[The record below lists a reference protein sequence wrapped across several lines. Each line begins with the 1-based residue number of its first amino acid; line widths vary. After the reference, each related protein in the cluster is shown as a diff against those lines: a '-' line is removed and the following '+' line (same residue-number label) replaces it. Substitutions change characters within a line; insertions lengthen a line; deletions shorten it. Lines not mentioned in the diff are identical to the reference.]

1 MAGNLSEQRV
11 IIGTI
16 VRKDFR
22 DRLVSLILKKDLP
35 IGTVKAIERQ
45 TGIKFK

>member
-1 MAGNLSEQRV
+1 MNSSTIINKLEAKAGNLSEQRV

-22 DRLVSLILKKDLP
+22 DRLVSLILKKTFRL
-35 IGTVKAIERQ
+35 EL
-45 TGIKFK
+45 